1 MSNQSNMIQS
11 TAMPPQ
17 VVPTMPAG
25 ATSPMSAGVKLQE
38 QQNASQ
44 MALIGQG
51 KSGGSKRRRSM
62 KRGGAAVVQVPPV
75 PSGTVNPQATSG
87 NYQAL
92 TTLSQNQQTQA
103 VYDTATTPAQTAAI
117 QQQQNAMYQGGSSR
131 RGKRGG
137 SWPVWGCFSG
147 GKKSRR
153 RTGRKSC
160 KCKKCKKCK
169 KGNNKRTKRHRH

>member
-1 MSNQSNMIQS
+1 MSNQPNMIQS

-17 VVPTMPAG
+17 VVPAMPAG

-38 QQNASQ
+38 QQNTNQ

-51 KSGGSKRRRSM
+51 KSGGSKRRYLR
-62 KRGGAAVVQVPPV
+62 RGGAAVVQVPPV
-75 PSGTVNPQATSG
+75 PSGTVNPDATGG

-92 TTLSQNQQTQA
+92 TSLSQNTQTQA
-103 VYDTATTPAQTAAI
+103 VFDTATTPAQTAGIAA
-117 QQQQNAMYQGGSSR
+117 QQQALYKGGSSR

-153 RTGRKSC
+153 RGRKSC
-160 KCKKCKKCK
+160 KCKKRK
-169 KGNNKRTKRHRH
+169 NKRTKRHRH

>member
-1 MSNQSNMIQS
+1 MNNQPIMKQS
-11 TAMPPQ
+11 TAMPAQ
-17 VVPTMPAG
+17 VVSAMPAG

-38 QQNASQ
+38 QQNANQ

-51 KSGGSKRRRSM
+51 KSGGSKKRRRM
-62 KRGGAAVVQVPPV
+62 MGGAVVVQVPPV
-75 PSGTVNPQATSG
+75 PSGIVNKDATGG

-92 TTLSQNQQTQA
+92 TTLAQKQQTQA
-103 VYDTATTPAQTAAI
+103 VYDTAQTPAQTAAI
-117 QQQQNAMYQGGSSR
+117 QQQQNVMYKGGSSR

-153 RTGRKSC
+153 RGRGRRGRKSC
-160 KCKKCKKCK
+160 KCKKGK
-169 KGNNKRTKRHRH
+169 NKRTKRHRH